1 MFGRR
6 KILVRHSDESRCLL
20 SCSLPLKFTSDVPL
34 SYLGRDP
41 LGVEPPVTTNTAF
54 SPSPSSSLARA
65 LTVTE
70 ATPGYVSNKR
80 ENEATGP
87 ATWPADRRATGRE
100 GAGRRRRLQ
109 SRKRARERNERTSPS
124 SSSDACTVGERAEK
138 SSERRET
145 PLIAGAT
152 GNLLGDAFHWAG
164 KNNAHHFI
172 SRLDMEDY
180 I

>member
-20 SCSLPLKFTSDVPL
+20 SCPLPLKFTSDVPL
-34 SYLGRDP
+34 SYSGRDP

-65 LTVTE
+65 LTATE
-70 ATPGYVSNKR
+70 ATPRLREQQARKR
-80 ENEATGP
+80 SHRARHMAGRPTG
-87 ATWPADRRATGRE
+87 DREGGRE

-124 SSSDACTVGERAEK
+124 SSPDACTIGERAEK
-138 SSERRET
+138 SSERQET

-152 GNLLGDAFHWAG
+152 DNLLGDAFHRAG
-164 KNNAHHFI
+164 KNNAHRGTSHP
-172 SRLDMEDY
+172 
-180 I
+180 